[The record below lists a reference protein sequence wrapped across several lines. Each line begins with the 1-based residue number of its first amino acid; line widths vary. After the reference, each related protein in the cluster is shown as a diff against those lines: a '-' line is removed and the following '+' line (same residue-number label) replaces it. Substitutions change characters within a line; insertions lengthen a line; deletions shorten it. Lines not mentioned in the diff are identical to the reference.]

1 MGFFTKLK
9 EKIFNK
15 NKTEKQKEVQNKYI
29 SGLDKSRKNF
39 VDKLAELKSRYNKVD
54 EEYFEELEQILILS
68 DVGVQTALNI
78 VEATRQEVKLKNIS
92 DPSLINEILVDKMFI
107 AYANNDVVDTE
118 LNLSDDLSIVMV
130 VGVNGVGKTTSIAK
144 LCHRYKNKGMKVL
157 LAAGD
162 TFRAGAVSQLQI
174 WANRVGV
181 DIVVGKE
188 NSDPSSVIYDAVNK
202 AKNEHYDLLICD
214 TAGRV
219 QTKQNLMDEL
229 AKMNRIITKVSG
241 HAANDVLLIID
252 ATTGQNGVLQAKAF
266 FDAVHVSGIVL
277 TKMDSTSKGGI
288 ILAIKDE
295 LNIPVKFVCFGEQ
308 LDDIEEFDLDNYL
321 YGLTKG
327 MEENQWI

>member
-1 MGFFTKLK
+1 MGFFAKLK
-9 EKIFNK
+9 EKLFNK
-15 NKTEKQKEVQNKYI
+15 KVKEEVKSKYV

-39 VDKLAELKSRYNKVD
+39 VDKLAELKARYAKVD

-68 DVGVQTALNI
+68 DVGVQTAMNI
-78 VEATRQEVKLKNIS
+78 VEATRDEAKLKGIT
-92 DPSLINEILVDKMFI
+92 DTAQINEVLVDKMFI

-118 LNLSDDLSIVMV
+118 IQFDESGLTVVMV

-144 LCHRYKNKGMKVL
+144 LCHRYKKEGRKVL
-157 LAAGD
+157 LAAAD
-162 TFRAGAVSQLQI
+162 TFRAGAVTQLQI
-174 WANRVGV
+174 WAERVGV

-188 NSDPSSVIYDAVNK
+188 NSDPSSVVYDAVNK
-202 AKNEHYDLLICD
+202 AKNENYDLLICD

-229 AKMNRIITKVSG
+229 SKMNRIITKVSG

-266 FDAVHVSGIVL
+266 FDAVHVTGIVL

-308 LDDIEEFDLDNYL
+308 LEDIEEFDLDNYL

-327 MEENQWI
+327 MEEK

>member
-1 MGFFTKLK
+1 MGFFAKLK
-9 EKIFNK
+9 EKLFNK
-15 NKTEKQKEVQNKYI
+15 KVKEEVKSKYV

-39 VDKLAELKSRYNKVD
+39 VDKLAELKARYAKVD

-68 DVGVQTALNI
+68 DVGVQTAMNI
-78 VEATRQEVKLKNIS
+78 VEATRDEAKLKGIT
-92 DPSLINEILVDKMFI
+92 DTAQINEVLVDKMFI

-118 LNLSDDLSIVMV
+118 IQFDESGLTVVMV

-144 LCHRYKNKGMKVL
+144 LCHRYKKEGRKVL
-157 LAAGD
+157 LAAAD
-162 TFRAGAVSQLQI
+162 TFRAGAVTQLQI
-174 WANRVGV
+174 WAERVGV

-188 NSDPSSVIYDAVNK
+188 NSDPSSVVYDAVNK
-202 AKNEHYDLLICD
+202 AKNENYDLLICD

-229 AKMNRIITKVSG
+229 SKMNRIITKVSG

-266 FDAVHVSGIVL
+266 FDAVQVTGIVL
-277 TKMDSTSKGGI
+277 TKMASTSKGGI

-308 LDDIEEFDLDNYL
+308 LEDIEEFDLDNYL

-327 MEENQWI
+327 MEEK

>member
-9 EKIFNK
+9 EKLFHK
-15 NKTEKQKEVQNKYI
+15 NTTAKSKEVQDKYV

-39 VDKLAELKSRYNKVD
+39 VDKLAELKTRYNKID
-54 EEYFEELEQILILS
+54 DDYFEELEQILIFS

-78 VEATRQEVKLKNIS
+78 VEATKQEVKRQGLTDAS
-92 DPSLINEILVDKMFI
+92 QINEVLVDKMFI
-107 AYANNDVVDTE
+107 AYANNDVVDTDIQFDE
-118 LNLSDDLSIVMV
+118 SGLTVVMV

-144 LCHRYKNKGMKVL
+144 LCNRYKKAGHKVL
-157 LAAGD
+157 LAAAD
-162 TFRAGAVSQLQI
+162 TFRAGAVTQLQI
-174 WANRVGV
+174 WAERVGV
-181 DIVVGKE
+181 DIVVGKA
-188 NSDPSSVIYDAVNK
+188 NADPSSVVYDAVSK
-202 AKNEHYDLLICD
+202 AKQEKYDLLICD

-229 AKMNRIITKVSG
+229 SKMNRIITKVSG
-241 HAANDVLLIID
+241 HEANDVLLIID

-308 LDDIEEFDLDNYL
+308 LDDIEDFDLDNYL

-327 MEENQWI
+327 MEEKE

>member
-1 MGFFTKLK
+1 MGFFAKLK
-9 EKIFNK
+9 EKLFNK
-15 NKTEKQKEVQNKYI
+15 KVKEEVKSKYV

-39 VDKLAELKSRYNKVD
+39 VDKLAELKARYAKVD

-68 DVGVQTALNI
+68 DVGVQTAMNI
-78 VEATRQEVKLKNIS
+78 VEATRDEAKLKGIT
-92 DPSLINEILVDKMFI
+92 DTAQINEILVDKMFI

-118 LNLSDDLSIVMV
+118 IQFDESGLTVVMV

-144 LCHRYKNKGMKVL
+144 LCHRYKKEGRKVL
-157 LAAGD
+157 LAAAD
-162 TFRAGAVSQLQI
+162 TFRAGAVTQLQI
-174 WANRVGV
+174 WAERVGV

-188 NSDPSSVIYDAVNK
+188 NSDPSSVVYDAVSK
-202 AKNEHYDLLICD
+202 AKNENYDLLICD

-229 AKMNRIITKVSG
+229 SKMNRIITKVSG

-266 FDAVHVSGIVL
+266 FDAVHVTGIVL

-308 LDDIEEFDLDNYL
+308 LGDIEEFDLDNYL
-321 YGLTKG
+321 YGLTRG
-327 MEENQWI
+327 MEEK

>member
-1 MGFFTKLK
+1 MQP
-9 EKIFNK
+9 I
-15 NKTEKQKEVQNKYI
+15 I
-29 SGLDKSRKNF
+29 SIEN
-39 VDKLAELKSRYNKVD
+39 
-54 EEYFEELEQILILS
+54 
-68 DVGVQTALNI
+68 
-78 VEATRQEVKLKNIS
+78 VENT
-92 DPSLINEILVDKMFI
+92 INEILVDKMFI

-118 LNLSDDLSIVMV
+118 INFDESGLTVVMV

-144 LCHRYKNKGMKVL
+144 LCHRYKESGRKVL
-157 LAAGD
+157 LAAAD
-162 TFRAGAVSQLQI
+162 TFRAGAVTQLQI
-174 WANRVGV
+174 WAERVGV

-188 NSDPSSVIYDAVNK
+188 NADPSSVVYDAVNK
-202 AKNEHYDLLICD
+202 AKNENYDLLICD

-229 AKMNRIITKVSG
+229 SKMNRIISKVSG
-241 HAANDVLLIID
+241 HEDNDVLLIID

-266 FDAVHVSGIVL
+266 FEAVHVTGIVL

-327 MEENQWI
+327 MEE

>member
-1 MGFFTKLK
+1 MGFFAKLK
-9 EKIFNK
+9 EKLFHKNTTNK
-15 NKTEKQKEVQNKYI
+15 EKEVQNKYV

-39 VDKLAELKSRYNKVD
+39 VDKLAELKARYNKID
-54 EEYFEELEQILILS
+54 DEYFEELEQILILS

-78 VEATRQEVKLKNIS
+78 VEATRQEVKLKGITDAS
-92 DPSLINEILVDKMFI
+92 QINEILVDKMFI
-107 AYANNDVVDTE
+107 AYANNDIVDTE
-118 LNLSDDLSIVMV
+118 IQFDESGLTVVMV

-144 LCHRYKNKGMKVL
+144 LCNRYKKQGHKVL
-157 LAAGD
+157 LAAAD
-162 TFRAGAVSQLQI
+162 TFRAGAVTQLNI
-174 WANRVGV
+174 WAERVGV
-181 DIVVGKE
+181 DIVTGNE
-188 NSDPSSVIYDAVNK
+188 NADPSSVIYDAVSK
-202 AKNEHYDLLICD
+202 AKNENYDLLICD

-229 AKMNRIITKVSG
+229 SKMNRIITKIAG
-241 HAANDVLLIID
+241 HQANDVLLIID

-266 FDAVHVSGIVL
+266 FDAVKVTGIVL

-308 LDDIEEFDLDNYL
+308 LDDIEDFDLDNYL

-327 MEENQWI
+327 MEEQ

>member
-1 MGFFTKLK
+1 MGFFAKLK
-9 EKIFNK
+9 EKLFNK
-15 NKTEKQKEVQNKYI
+15 KSKQETQSKYV

-39 VDKLAELKSRYNKVD
+39 VDKLAELKTRYTKVD
-54 EEYFEELEQILILS
+54 EDYFEELEQILILS
-68 DVGVQTALNI
+68 DVGVQTAINI
-78 VEATRQEVKLKNIS
+78 VEATKQEVKMKGVTDLS
-92 DPSLINEILVDKMFI
+92 EINEILVDKMFI

-118 LNLSDDLSIVMV
+118 INFDKSGLTVVMV

-144 LCHRYKNKGMKVL
+144 LCHRYKKEKKKVL
-157 LAAGD
+157 LAAAD
-162 TFRAGAVSQLQI
+162 TFRAGAVTQLKI
-174 WANRVGV
+174 WAERVGV

-188 NSDPSSVIYDAVNK
+188 NSDPSSVIYDAVTK
-202 AKNEHYDLLICD
+202 AKNENYDLLICD

-229 AKMNRIITKVSG
+229 SKMNRIIKKVSG
-241 HAANDVLLIID
+241 HEANDVLLIID

-266 FDAVHVSGIVL
+266 FDAVAVTGIIL

-327 MEENQWI
+327 MEEQ

>member
-1 MGFFTKLK
+1 MGFFAKLK
-9 EKIFNK
+9 DKLFKKKVKEEV
-15 NKTEKQKEVQNKYI
+15 KTKYV

-39 VDKLAELKSRYNKVD
+39 VDKLAELKARYTKID
-54 EEYFEELEQILILS
+54 EDYFEELEQILILS

-78 VEATRQEVKLKNIS
+78 VEATRQEVKLKAVT
-92 DPSLINEILVDKMFI
+92 DPSTINEILVDKMFI
-107 AYANNDVVDTE
+107 AYAINDVVDTE
-118 LNLSDDLSIVMV
+118 INFDESGLTVVMV

-144 LCHRYKNKGMKVL
+144 LCHRYKESGRKVL
-157 LAAGD
+157 LAAAD
-162 TFRAGAVSQLQI
+162 TFRAGAVTQLQI
-174 WANRVGV
+174 WAERVGV

-188 NSDPSSVIYDAVNK
+188 NADPSSVVYDAVNK
-202 AKNEHYDLLICD
+202 AKNENYDLLICD

-229 AKMNRIITKVSG
+229 SKMNRIISKVSG
-241 HAANDVLLIID
+241 HEANDVLLIID

-266 FDAVHVSGIVL
+266 FEAVHVTGIVL

-327 MEENQWI
+327 MEE

>member
-1 MGFFTKLK
+1 MGFFAKLK
-9 EKIFNK
+9 DKLFIK
-15 NKTEKQKEVQNKYI
+15 KVKEEVKSKYV

-39 VDKLAELKSRYNKVD
+39 VDKLAELKARYTKID
-54 EEYFEELEQILILS
+54 EDYFEELEQILILS
-68 DVGVQTALNI
+68 DVGVHTALNI
-78 VEATRQEVKLKNIS
+78 VEATRQEVKLKGIT
-92 DPSLINEILVDKMFI
+92 DPSTINEILVDKMFI

-118 LNLSDDLSIVMV
+118 ISFDESGLTVVMV

-144 LCHRYKNKGMKVL
+144 LCHRYKESGRKVL
-157 LAAGD
+157 LAAAD
-162 TFRAGAVSQLQI
+162 TFRAGAVTQLQI
-174 WANRVGV
+174 WAERVGV
-181 DIVVGKE
+181 DIVTGKE
-188 NSDPSSVIYDAVNK
+188 NADPSSVVYDAVSK
-202 AKNEHYDLLICD
+202 AKNENYDLLICD

-229 AKMNRIITKVSG
+229 SKMNRIITKVAG
-241 HAANDVLLIID
+241 HQANDVLLIID

-266 FDAVHVSGIVL
+266 FDAVAVTGIVL

-308 LDDIEEFDLDNYL
+308 LGDIEEFDLDNYL

-327 MEENQWI
+327 MED

>member
-1 MGFFTKLK
+1 MGFFAKLK
-9 EKIFNK
+9 EKLFNK
-15 NKTEKQKEVQNKYI
+15 KVKEEVKSKYV

-39 VDKLAELKSRYNKVD
+39 VDKLAELRARYAKVD

-78 VEATRQEVKLKNIS
+78 VEATRDEAKLKGII
-92 DPSLINEILVDKMFI
+92 DTAQINEVLVDKMFI

-118 LNLSDDLSIVMV
+118 IQFDESGLTVVMV

-144 LCHRYKNKGMKVL
+144 LCHRYKKEGRKVL
-157 LAAGD
+157 LAAAD
-162 TFRAGAVSQLQI
+162 TFRAGAVTQLQI
-174 WANRVGV
+174 WAERVGV

-188 NSDPSSVIYDAVNK
+188 NSDPSSVVYDAVNK
-202 AKNEHYDLLICD
+202 AKNENYDLLICD

-229 AKMNRIITKVSG
+229 SKMNRIITKVSG

-266 FDAVHVSGIVL
+266 FDAVQVTGIVL

-327 MEENQWI
+327 MEEK

>member
-1 MGFFTKLK
+1 MGFFAKLK
-9 EKIFNK
+9 EKLFH
-15 NKTEKQKEVQNKYI
+15 KQAKVETQNKYV

-39 VDKLAELKSRYNKVD
+39 VDKLAELKARFNKVD

-68 DVGVQTALNI
+68 DIGVNTAINI
-78 VEATRQEVKLKNIS
+78 VDASRDEVKLKGIT
-92 DPSLINEILVDKMFI
+92 DLGEINEILVDKMFI
-107 AYANNDVVDTE
+107 AYANNEMVDTE
-118 LNLSDDLSIVMV
+118 ISFDENGLTIVLV

-144 LCHRYKNKGMKVL
+144 LCNRYKKAGKKVL
-157 LAAGD
+157 LAAAD
-162 TFRAGAVSQLQI
+162 TFRAGAVTQLEI
-174 WANRVGV
+174 WAERVGV
-181 DIVVGKE
+181 DIVTGKE
-188 NSDPSSVIYDAVNK
+188 NSDPSSVVYDAVNK
-202 AKNEHYDLLICD
+202 ATKENYDLLICD

-229 AKMNRIITKVSG
+229 AKMNRIINKVA
-241 HAANDVLLIID
+241 HHEANDVLLIID

-266 FDAVHVSGIVL
+266 FEAVKVTGIVL

-327 MEENQWI
+327 MEDK

>member
-9 EKIFNK
+9 EKLFH
-15 NKTEKQKEVQNKYI
+15 KTTTTKEKEAQNKYV

-39 VDKLAELKSRYNKVD
+39 VDKLAELKARYNKID

-78 VEATRQEVKLKNIS
+78 VEATRQEVKLKGINDAS
-92 DPSLINEILVDKMFI
+92 QINEILVDKMFI
-107 AYANNDVVDTE
+107 AYANNDIVDTDIQFDE
-118 LNLSDDLSIVMV
+118 SGLTVVMV

-144 LCHRYKNKGMKVL
+144 LCNRYKKLGHKVL
-157 LAAGD
+157 LAAAD
-162 TFRAGAVSQLQI
+162 TFRAGAVTQLNI
-174 WANRVGV
+174 WAERVGV
-181 DIVVGKE
+181 DIVTGKE
-188 NSDPSSVIYDAVNK
+188 NSDPSSVIYDAVSK
-202 AKNEHYDLLICD
+202 AKNENYDLLICD

-229 AKMNRIITKVSG
+229 SKMNRIITKIAG
-241 HAANDVLLIID
+241 HQANDVLLIID

-266 FDAVHVSGIVL
+266 FDAVNVTGIVL

-308 LDDIEEFDLDNYL
+308 LDDIEDFDLDNYL

-327 MEENQWI
+327 MEEQ

>member
-1 MGFFTKLK
+1 MGFFAKLK
-9 EKIFNK
+9 DKLFKKKVKEEV
-15 NKTEKQKEVQNKYI
+15 KTKYV

-39 VDKLAELKSRYNKVD
+39 VDKLAELKARYTKID
-54 EEYFEELEQILILS
+54 EDYFEELEQILILS

-78 VEATRQEVKLKNIS
+78 VEATRQEVKLKAVT
-92 DPSLINEILVDKMFI
+92 DPSTINEILVDKMFI

-118 LNLSDDLSIVMV
+118 INFDESGLTVVMV

-144 LCHRYKNKGMKVL
+144 LCHRYKESGRKVL
-157 LAAGD
+157 LAAAD
-162 TFRAGAVSQLQI
+162 TFRAGAVTQLQI
-174 WANRVGV
+174 WAERVGV

-188 NSDPSSVIYDAVNK
+188 NSDPSSVVYDAVNK
-202 AKNEHYDLLICD
+202 AKNENYDLLICD

-229 AKMNRIITKVSG
+229 SKMNRIISKVSG
-241 HAANDVLLIID
+241 HEANDVLLIID

-266 FDAVHVSGIVL
+266 FEAVHVTGIVL

-327 MEENQWI
+327 MEE

>member
-1 MGFFTKLK
+1 MGFFAKLK
-9 EKIFNK
+9 EKLFNK
-15 NKTEKQKEVQNKYI
+15 KVKEEVKSKYV

-39 VDKLAELKSRYNKVD
+39 VDKLAELKARYAKVD

-68 DVGVQTALNI
+68 DVGVQTAMNI
-78 VEATRQEVKLKNIS
+78 VEATRDEAKLKGIT
-92 DPSLINEILVDKMFI
+92 DTAQINEVLVDKMFI

-118 LNLSDDLSIVMV
+118 IQFDESGLTVVMV

-144 LCHRYKNKGMKVL
+144 LCHRYKKEGRKVL
-157 LAAGD
+157 LAAAD
-162 TFRAGAVSQLQI
+162 TFRAGAVTQLQI
-174 WANRVGV
+174 WAERVGV

-188 NSDPSSVIYDAVNK
+188 NSDPSSVVYDAVNK
-202 AKNEHYDLLICD
+202 AKYEKYDLLICD

-229 AKMNRIITKVSG
+229 SKMNRIITKVSG

-266 FDAVHVSGIVL
+266 FDAVQVTGIVL

-327 MEENQWI
+327 MEEK

>member
-9 EKIFNK
+9 EKLFNK
-15 NKTEKQKEVQNKYI
+15 KVKEEVKSKYV

-39 VDKLAELKSRYNKVD
+39 VDKLAELKARYSKID
-54 EEYFEELEQILILS
+54 EDYFEELEQILILS

-78 VEATRQEVKLKNIS
+78 VEATRQEVKLKGIT
-92 DPSLINEILVDKMFI
+92 DPATINEILVDKMFI

-118 LNLSDDLSIVMV
+118 IGFDESGLTVVMV

-144 LCHRYKNKGMKVL
+144 LCHRYKESGRKVL
-157 LAAGD
+157 LAAAD
-162 TFRAGAVSQLQI
+162 TFRAGAVTQLQI
-174 WANRVGV
+174 WAERVGV
-181 DIVVGKE
+181 DIVTGKE
-188 NSDPSSVIYDAVNK
+188 NADPSSVVYDAVSK
-202 AKNEHYDLLICD
+202 AKNENYDLLICD

-229 AKMNRIITKVSG
+229 SKMNRIITKVAG
-241 HAANDVLLIID
+241 HQANDVLLIID

-266 FDAVHVSGIVL
+266 FDAVAVTGIVL

-308 LDDIEEFDLDNYL
+308 LGDIEEFDLDNYL

-327 MEENQWI
+327 MEE

>member
-1 MGFFTKLK
+1 MGFFAKLK
-9 EKIFNK
+9 EKLFNK
-15 NKTEKQKEVQNKYI
+15 KVKEEVKSKYV

-39 VDKLAELKSRYNKVD
+39 VDKLAELKARYAKVD

-68 DVGVQTALNI
+68 DVGVQTAMNI
-78 VEATRQEVKLKNIS
+78 VEATRDEAKLKGIT
-92 DPSLINEILVDKMFI
+92 DTAQINEILVDKMFI

-118 LNLSDDLSIVMV
+118 IQFDESGLTVVMV

-144 LCHRYKNKGMKVL
+144 LCHRYKKEGRKVL
-157 LAAGD
+157 LAAAD
-162 TFRAGAVSQLQI
+162 TFRAGAVTQLQI
-174 WANRVGV
+174 WAERVGV

-188 NSDPSSVIYDAVNK
+188 NSDPSSVVYDAVSK
-202 AKNEHYDLLICD
+202 AKNENYDLLICD

-229 AKMNRIITKVSG
+229 SKMNRIIIKVSG

-266 FDAVHVSGIVL
+266 FDAVHVTGIVL

-308 LDDIEEFDLDNYL
+308 LGDIEEFDLDNYL
-321 YGLTKG
+321 YGLTRG
-327 MEENQWI
+327 MEEK

>member
-1 MGFFTKLK
+1 MGFFAKLK
-9 EKIFNK
+9 EKLFHKNTTNK
-15 NKTEKQKEVQNKYI
+15 EKEVQNKYV

-39 VDKLAELKSRYNKVD
+39 VDKLAELKARYNKID
-54 EEYFEELEQILILS
+54 EDYFEELEQILILS

-78 VEATRQEVKLKNIS
+78 VEATRQEVKLKGITDAS
-92 DPSLINEILVDKMFI
+92 QINEILVDKMFI
-107 AYANNDVVDTE
+107 AYANNDIVDTDIQFDE
-118 LNLSDDLSIVMV
+118 SGLTVVMV

-144 LCHRYKNKGMKVL
+144 LCNRYKKLGHKVL
-157 LAAGD
+157 LAAAD
-162 TFRAGAVSQLQI
+162 TFRAGAVTLLNI
-174 WANRVGV
+174 WAERVGV
-181 DIVVGKE
+181 DIVTGNE
-188 NSDPSSVIYDAVNK
+188 NADPSSVIYDAVSK
-202 AKNEHYDLLICD
+202 AKKENYDLLICD

-229 AKMNRIITKVSG
+229 SKMNRIITKIAG
-241 HAANDVLLIID
+241 HQANDVLLIID

-266 FDAVHVSGIVL
+266 FDAVNVTGIVL

-308 LDDIEEFDLDNYL
+308 LDDIEDFDLDNYL

-327 MEENQWI
+327 MEE

>member
-1 MGFFTKLK
+1 MGFFAKLK
-9 EKIFNK
+9 EKLFNK
-15 NKTEKQKEVQNKYI
+15 KVKEEVKSKYV

-39 VDKLAELKSRYNKVD
+39 VDKLAELRARYAKVD

-78 VEATRQEVKLKNIS
+78 VEATRDEAKLKGIT
-92 DPSLINEILVDKMFI
+92 DTAQINEVLVDKMFI

-118 LNLSDDLSIVMV
+118 IQFDESGLTVVMV

-144 LCHRYKNKGMKVL
+144 LCHRYNKEGRKVL
-157 LAAGD
+157 LAAAD
-162 TFRAGAVSQLQI
+162 TFRAGAVTQLQI
-174 WANRVGV
+174 WAERVGV

-188 NSDPSSVIYDAVNK
+188 NSDPSSVVYDAVNK
-202 AKNEHYDLLICD
+202 AKNENYDLLICD

-229 AKMNRIITKVSG
+229 SKMNRIITKVSG

-266 FDAVHVSGIVL
+266 FDAVQVTGIVL

-327 MEENQWI
+327 MEEK

>member
-1 MGFFTKLK
+1 MGFFAKLK
-9 EKIFNK
+9 EKLFNK
-15 NKTEKQKEVQNKYI
+15 KVKEEVKSKYV

-39 VDKLAELKSRYNKVD
+39 VDKLAELKARYAKVD

-68 DVGVQTALNI
+68 DVGVQTAMNI
-78 VEATRQEVKLKNIS
+78 VEATRDEAKLKGIT
-92 DPSLINEILVDKMFI
+92 DTAQINEVLVDKMFI

-118 LNLSDDLSIVMV
+118 IQFDESGLTVVMV

-144 LCHRYKNKGMKVL
+144 LCHRYKKDGRKVL
-157 LAAGD
+157 LAAAD
-162 TFRAGAVSQLQI
+162 TFRAGAVTQLQI
-174 WANRVGV
+174 WAERVGV

-188 NSDPSSVIYDAVNK
+188 NSDPSSVVYDAVNK
-202 AKNEHYDLLICD
+202 AKNENYDLLICD

-229 AKMNRIITKVSG
+229 SKMNRIITKVSG

-266 FDAVHVSGIVL
+266 FDAVQVTGIVL

-308 LDDIEEFDLDNYL
+308 LEDIEEFDLDNYL

-327 MEENQWI
+327 MEEK

>member
-1 MGFFTKLK
+1 MGFFAKLK
-9 EKIFNK
+9 EKLFNK
-15 NKTEKQKEVQNKYI
+15 KQNAEKQDKYV

-39 VDKLAELKSRYNKVD
+39 VDKLAELKARYQKVD

-68 DVGVQTALNI
+68 DVGVNTALDI
-78 VEATRQEVKLKNIS
+78 VEATRKEVKLKGVS
-92 DPSLINEILVDKMFI
+92 DPSQINEILVDKMFI
-107 AYANNDVVDTE
+107 SYASNDIISTE
-118 LNLSDDLSIVMV
+118 IDFVKDGLTIVMV

-144 LCHRYKNKGMKVL
+144 LCNRYKKQGKKVL
-157 LAAGD
+157 LAAAD

-174 WANRVGV
+174 WAERVGV

-188 NSDPSSVIYDAVNK
+188 NADPSSVVYDGVNK
-202 AKNEHYDLLICD
+202 ASKEKYDLLICD

-229 AKMNRIITKVSG
+229 SKMNRIINKVVG
-241 HAANDVLLIID
+241 HEANEVLLIID

-266 FDAVHVSGIVL
+266 FEAVHVTGIVL
-277 TKMDSTSKGGI
+277 TKMDSTSRGGI

-327 MEENQWI
+327 MEEKA

>member
-1 MGFFTKLK
+1 MGFFAKLK
-9 EKIFNK
+9 EKLFNK
-15 NKTEKQKEVQNKYI
+15 KANTEKQDKYV

-39 VDKLAELKSRYNKVD
+39 VDKLAELKARYNKVD

-68 DVGVQTALNI
+68 DVGVSTAMDI
-78 VEATRQEVKLKNIS
+78 VEATKQEAKLKGVTDLS
-92 DPSLINEILVDKMFI
+92 QINEILVDKMFI
-107 AYANNDVVDTE
+107 AYANNEIVNTEISFRKDELTVV
-118 LNLSDDLSIVMV
+118 LV

-144 LCHRYKNKGMKVL
+144 LCNRYKKQGKKVL
-157 LAAGD
+157 LAAAD

-174 WANRVGV
+174 WADRVGV

-188 NSDPSSVIYDAVNK
+188 NSDPSSVVYDAVSKANK
-202 AKNEHYDLLICD
+202 EKYDLLICD

-219 QTKQNLMDEL
+219 QTKQNLMAEL
-229 AKMNRIITKVSG
+229 SKMNRIISKVVN
-241 HAANDVLLIID
+241 HEADDVLLIID

-266 FDAVHVSGIVL
+266 FDAVHVTGIVL
-277 TKMDSTSKGGI
+277 TKMDSTSRGGI

-327 MEENQWI
+327 MEVK

>member
-9 EKIFNK
+9 EKLFNK
-15 NKTEKQKEVQNKYI
+15 KVKEEVKSKYV

-39 VDKLAELKSRYNKVD
+39 VDKLAELKARYSKID
-54 EEYFEELEQILILS
+54 EDYFEELEQILILS
-68 DVGVQTALNI
+68 DVGGNTALNI
-78 VEATRQEVKLKNIS
+78 VEATRQEVKLKGIT
-92 DPSLINEILVDKMFI
+92 DPSTINEILVDKMFI

-118 LNLSDDLSIVMV
+118 ISFDDSGLTVVMV

-144 LCHRYKNKGMKVL
+144 LCNRYKKEGNKVL
-157 LAAGD
+157 LAAAD

-174 WANRVGV
+174 WAARVGV
-181 DIVVGKE
+181 DIVAGKE
-188 NSDPSSVIYDAVNK
+188 NADPASVIYDAVNK
-202 AKNEHYDLLICD
+202 AKNEGYDLLICD

-229 AKMNRIITKVSG
+229 SKMNRIIFKVSG
-241 HAANDVLLIID
+241 HEANYVLLIID

-266 FDAVHVSGIVL
+266 FDAVKVTGIVL

-327 MEENQWI
+327 MEE

>member
-1 MGFFTKLK
+1 MGFFAKLK
-9 EKIFNK
+9 EKLFNK
-15 NKTEKQKEVQNKYI
+15 KVKEEVKSKYV

-39 VDKLAELKSRYNKVD
+39 VDKLAELKARYAKVD

-68 DVGVQTALNI
+68 DVGVQTAMNI
-78 VEATRQEVKLKNIS
+78 VEATRDEAKLKGIT
-92 DPSLINEILVDKMFI
+92 DTAQINEVLVDKMFI

-118 LNLSDDLSIVMV
+118 IQFDESGLTVVMV

-144 LCHRYKNKGMKVL
+144 LCHRYKKEGRKVL
-157 LAAGD
+157 LAAAD
-162 TFRAGAVSQLQI
+162 TFRAGAVTQLQI
-174 WANRVGV
+174 WAERVGV

-188 NSDPSSVIYDAVNK
+188 NSDPSSVVYDAVNK
-202 AKNEHYDLLICD
+202 AKSEKYDLLICD

-229 AKMNRIITKVSG
+229 SKMNRIITKVSG

-266 FDAVHVSGIVL
+266 FDAVQVTGIVL

-308 LDDIEEFDLDNYL
+308 LEDIEEFDLDNYL

-327 MEENQWI
+327 MEEK